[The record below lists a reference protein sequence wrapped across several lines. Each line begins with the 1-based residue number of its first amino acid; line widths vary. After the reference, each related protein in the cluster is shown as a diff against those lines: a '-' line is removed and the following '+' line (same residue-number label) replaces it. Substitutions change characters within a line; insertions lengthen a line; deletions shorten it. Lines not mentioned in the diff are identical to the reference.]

1 MDVQRAA
8 KSLAGFAGVSRR
20 MQVRGV
26 VDGVTVIDDFAH
38 HPTKV
43 RETVRAIRARY
54 ARSHLVAVFEPRT
67 NTSRRKI
74 FQEVYAASFPG
85 ADEVVVVPPFDIE
98 KIPEAERFDSAA
110 LVAALQHKDQRAV
123 LHGNVDEVVADLSGR
138 LGSDTVVLIMS
149 NGAFD
154 NIHEKLLSALR
165 SRAIPHSPPGAQ

>member
-1 MDVQRAA
+1 
-8 KSLAGFAGVSRR
+8 

-43 RETVRAIRARY
+43 RETVRATRARY

-67 NTSRRKI
+67 ATSRRKV
-74 FQEVYAASFPG
+74 FQEAYPASFAA
-85 ADEVVVVPPFDIE
+85 ADEVVVVPPFDAE

-110 LVAALQHKDQRAV
+110 LVAALRQTGQKAALRSNA
-123 LHGNVDEVVADLSGR
+123 DEVVAELAAR
-138 LGSDTVVLIMS
+138 LDKGSVVLIMS

-154 NIHEKLLSALR
+154 DIHEKLLSALR
-165 SRAIPHSPPGAQ
+165 SRRP

>member
-1 MDVQRAA
+1 ME
-8 KSLAGFAGVSRR
+8 
-20 MQVRGV
+20 VRGV

-54 ARSHLVAVFEPRT
+54 PKSQLVAVFEPRT
-67 NTSRRKI
+67 NTSRRKV
-74 FQEVYAASFPG
+74 FQEVYPASFAS
-85 ADEVVVVPPFDIE
+85 ADEVVVVPPFDAE

-110 LVAALQHKDQRAV
+110 LVAALQQNGQKAM
-123 LHGNVDEVVADLSGR
+123 LHGSADEVVAALSDR
-138 LGSDTVVLIMS
+138 LGKGTVVLIMS

-165 SRAIPHSPPGAQ
+165 ARHKVNR